1 MPFAGGVRHNERMS
15 TPELAPRS
23 PVVAFAITWAF
34 GALAAI
40 AVGVFAP
47 FDQRFAWMAIG
58 AGASLLVAFVVN
70 LWHGRAEGF
79 IVRTAASVLGA
90 LLLMGFISLG
100 FALAAIAA

>member
-1 MPFAGGVRHNERMS
+1 MGMS

-23 PVVAFAITWAF
+23 PLVAFAITWAF

-47 FDQRFAWMAIG
+47 VDQRFAWMAIG
-58 AGASLLVAFVVN
+58 AGASLFVAFAVN

-79 IVRTAASVLGA
+79 IVRTAASMFGA

-100 FALAAIAA
+100 FALASIAG

>member
-1 MPFAGGVRHNERMS
+1 MS

-23 PVVAFAITWAF
+23 PAVAFATTWVF

-47 FDQRFAWMAIG
+47 VDQRFAWMAIG
-58 AGASLLVAFVVN
+58 AGACLLVAFVAN
-70 LWHGRAEGF
+70 LRLGRAEGF

-100 FALAAIAA
+100 FGLASIAG